1 MAVMTRWD
9 AFHDLRAVQ
18 DEMNYLN
25 RMFAQ
30 TGGRELQRPGL
41 GARLVDTPS
50 VKTLPRRDSGTPS
63 PESVTG
69 RCSVSPSASS
79 SSSTQAGRR
88 AAPACLRSAAGSA
101 GTSRGLLDQVGDEVD
116 GDRDD

>member
-30 TGGRELQRPGL
+30 TGGRELQRPGFDV
-41 GARLVDTPS
+41 A
-50 VKTLPRRDSGTPS
+50 GTPAWA
-63 PESVTG
+63 PEIG
-69 RCSVSPSASS
+69 RAHV
-79 SSSTQAGRR
+79 
-88 AAPACLRSAAGSA
+88 
-101 GTSRGLLDQVGDEVD
+101 
-116 GDRDD
+116 